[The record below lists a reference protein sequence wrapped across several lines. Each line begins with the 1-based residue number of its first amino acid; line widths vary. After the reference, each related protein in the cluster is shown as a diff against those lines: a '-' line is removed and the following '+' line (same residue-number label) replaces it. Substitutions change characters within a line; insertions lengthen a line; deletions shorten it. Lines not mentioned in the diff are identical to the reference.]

1 MAIVNPNNCPKCGSW
16 NTGSSIGF
24 NPQRINNDEM
34 LVSDC
39 VFGCF
44 DCKCEWRAVGLRL
57 IARRDARPP
66 SEEAQ
71 EILCEAIKSADE
83 LRIEIFDN
91 DMTELDTQ
99 RK

>member
-1 MAIVNPNNCPKCGSW
+1 
-16 NTGSSIGF
+16 
-24 NPQRINNDEM
+24 M

-57 IARRDARPP
+57 IARRDAGPP

-71 EILCEAIKSADE
+71 EILCESIKSASE

-91 DMTELDTQ
+91 DMVESGGQ
-99 RK
+99 EK